1 MSGPIVG
8 RVVSRV
14 VGTVLQSSAGEEAD
28 GTLFL
33 GEDLLV
39 YLVLAFGGALFV
51 GNIAALVRPPAPR
64 PGDDGGDG
72 EPHRAPVGRSLVM
85 AGLGL
90 IGAVWALA
98 SLVAG

>member
-1 MSGPIVG
+1 M
-8 RVVSRV
+8 
-14 VGTVLQSSAGEEAD
+14 AGVFGAESD

-51 GNIAALVRPPAPR
+51 GNVAALVRPPAVR
-64 PGDDGGDG
+64 AAGEGEGD
-72 EPHRAPVGRSLVM
+72 EPLRAPVARSLVM

-90 IGAVWALA
+90 LGAVWALA
-98 SLVAG
+98 SLLAG

>member
-1 MSGPIVG
+1 VFGAES
-8 RVVSRV
+8 
-14 VGTVLQSSAGEEAD
+14 D

-51 GNIAALVRPPAPR
+51 GNVAALLRPPAPS
-64 PGDDGGDG
+64 DSDGDG
-72 EPHRAPVGRSLVM
+72 EPVRAPVARSLVM

-90 IGAVWALA
+90 LGALWALA

>member
-1 MSGPIVG
+1 VFGAES
-8 RVVSRV
+8 
-14 VGTVLQSSAGEEAD
+14 D

-51 GNIAALVRPPAPR
+51 GNVAALLRPPP
-64 PGDDGGDG
+64 PSDSDGDGDG
-72 EPHRAPVGRSLVM
+72 EPVRAPVARSLVM

-90 IGAVWALA
+90 LGALWALA

>member
-1 MSGPIVG
+1 
-8 RVVSRV
+8 
-14 VGTVLQSSAGEEAD
+14 VLGAESD

-51 GNIAALVRPPAPR
+51 GNVAALLRPPAPR
-64 PGDDGGDG
+64 DGDG
-72 EPHRAPVGRSLVM
+72 DGDVEPVRAPVARSLVM

-90 IGAVWALA
+90 LGALWALA

>member
-1 MSGPIVG
+1 MFGAES
-8 RVVSRV
+8 
-14 VGTVLQSSAGEEAD
+14 D

-51 GNIAALVRPPAPR
+51 GNVAALLRPPVPR
-64 PGDDGGDG
+64 DSDGDGDG
-72 EPHRAPVGRSLVM
+72 EPVRAPVARSLVM

-90 IGAVWALA
+90 LGAVWALA

>member
-1 MSGPIVG
+1 VFGAES
-8 RVVSRV
+8 
-14 VGTVLQSSAGEEAD
+14 D

-51 GNIAALVRPPAPR
+51 GNVAALVRPPVPR
-64 PGDDGGDG
+64 DGDGGGDGDG
-72 EPHRAPVGRSLVM
+72 EPVRAPVARSLVM

-90 IGAVWALA
+90 LGALWALA

>member
-1 MSGPIVG
+1 MFAAVFGAESEG
-8 RVVSRV
+8 S
-14 VGTVLQSSAGEEAD
+14 
-28 GTLFL
+28 LFL

-51 GNIAALVRPPAPR
+51 GNVAALLRPPTAGE
-64 PGDDGGDG
+64 GDDG
-72 EPHRAPVGRSLVM
+72 EPLRAPVARSLVM

-90 IGAVWALA
+90 LGAVWALA